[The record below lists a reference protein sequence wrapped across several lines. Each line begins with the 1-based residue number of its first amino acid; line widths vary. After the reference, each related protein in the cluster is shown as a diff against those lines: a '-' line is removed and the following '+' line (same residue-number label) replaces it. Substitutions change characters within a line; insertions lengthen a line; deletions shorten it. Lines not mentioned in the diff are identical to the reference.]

1 MASLR
6 LEVDEGADGE
16 VSEETTVVG
25 SEVTIEVATVGDSV
39 VAIVV
44 DSVVDSV
51 AVTVAATVVVS
62 FFSPLDQQR
71 LKYTFRVPWWQGR
84 LEG

>member
-1 MASLR
+1 MKMMASLR

-62 FFSPLDQQR
+62 FFSPLINND
-71 LKYTFRVPWWQGR
+71 
-84 LEG
+84 